1 MSLERALVSAV
12 VEQHLTRYWIELDFP
27 DGYEPPHGTR
37 SGIGVTAFDR
47 DDALRLVGE
56 RVFPA
61 AEVPPVRDVHEDV
74 DVSTLDP
81 GHVIPNMAPPNR
93 RGIWFPLGYD

>member
-1 MSLERALVSAV
+1 VER
-12 VEQHLTRYWIELDFP
+12 HLTRFWIELDFP
-27 DGYEPPHGTR
+27 EEYPAHATR
-37 SGIGVTAFDR
+37 LGIGVTAFDR
-47 DDALRLVGE
+47 DDVLSLVTE

-61 AEVPPVRDVHEDV
+61 GEFPPVREIREGV

-81 GHVIPNMAPPNR
+81 GHVLPNMAPPDR